1 MIRLATVQD
10 AGAVAEIY
18 DPIVSNTAISF
29 ETDPPGAAEMERRI
43 ARVLTFAPWLVD
55 CTEGEVRG
63 YAYAWRH
70 HERAAYQWSVDVT
83 VYVGAA
89 HRGQGVGTALYSA
102 LFPLLRRQG
111 FFAAHAGITL
121 PNAAS
126 VRLHES
132 LGFLPV
138 GVYRAVG
145 YKQGAWHDVG
155 WWQLELQ
162 ERRGEPP
169 PPPRTLLDG
178 GHGLNAAGPQAR

>member
-1 MIRLATVQD
+1 MIRLATVPD
-10 AGAVAEIY
+10 AQAMAGIY
-18 DPIVSNTAISF
+18 DPIVSDTAISF

-43 ARVLTFAPWLVD
+43 ARVLTLAPWLVD
-55 CTEGEVRG
+55 STGGEIRG
-63 YAYAWRH
+63 YAYASRH
-70 HERAAYQWSVDVT
+70 HERAAYQWSVDVA
-83 VYVGAA
+83 VYVSAA
-89 HRGQGVGTALYSA
+89 HRRQGVGTALYSA

-132 LGFLPV
+132 LGFRPV

-145 YKQGAWHDVG
+145 YKLGAWRDVG

-162 ERRGEPP
+162 ERREEPA
-169 PPPRTLLDG
+169 PPRMRLALDG
-178 GHGLNAAGPQAR
+178 NARS

>member
-10 AGAVAEIY
+10 AQAMAGIY
-18 DPIVSNTAISF
+18 DPIVSDTAISF

-43 ARVLTFAPWLVD
+43 ARALTFAPWLVES
-55 CTEGEVRG
+55 TGGGVRG
-63 YAYAWRH
+63 YAYASRH
-70 HERAAYQWSVDVT
+70 RERAAYQWSVDVT
-83 VYVGAA
+83 VYVSAA

-132 LGFLPV
+132 LGFRPV

-145 YKQGAWHDVG
+145 YKLGAWRDVG

-162 ERRGEPP
+162 ERREEPA
-169 PPPRTLLDG
+169 PPRTLLDLDTG
-178 GHGLNAAGPQAR
+178 ARSRTENG

>member
-10 AGAVAEIY
+10 AQAIAGIY
-18 DPIVSNTAISF
+18 DPIVSDTAISF
-29 ETDPPGAAEMERRI
+29 EMDPPGAAEMERRI

-55 CTEGEVRG
+55 STGDGVRG
-63 YAYAWRH
+63 YAYASRH

-83 VYVGAA
+83 VYIGAA

-121 PNAAS
+121 PNARS

-132 LGFLPV
+132 LGFRPV

-145 YKQGAWHDVG
+145 YKLGAWRDVG

-162 ERRGEPP
+162 ARREEPA
-169 PPPRTLLDG
+169 PPRTLLD
-178 GHGLNAAGPQAR
+178 LDASARSCS